1 MSIAV
6 LIVTWNNAQTIGAC
20 IESIVRQIDVRDVA
34 VYVWDNNSVDSTA
47 EIVGTFPNLSLVRS
61 GENKGF
67 AHGVNRLAERSGED
81 LIVLLNPDAE
91 LCDGSLA
98 ALAETVERRG
108 AAVVG
113 GCLASP
119 DGKVQLASA
128 RPFPTSLTLARWLVT
143 RRTQVWAMPDRRV
156 AVDAVSGALML
167 IPRDLWTK
175 IGGLDEAYPHAG
187 EDLAIC
193 LAAKRAGA
201 DVVFEPR
208 SRAVHIGETSVAQAP
223 AEIDVLRWIGSV
235 RFAREYEGRVRA
247 ALLRVVLSVY
257 SGSVL
262 TVTALGFTRSPRSAR
277 RARLLWKWA
286 VLGLTPPLPELP
298 AVTAGAR

>member
-20 IESIVRQIDVRDVA
+20 LESIVRQSGVNDVS
-34 VYVWDNNSVDSTA
+34 VYVWENNSVDSTA
-47 EIVGTFPNLSLVRS
+47 EIVASFPTVSLVRS
-61 GENKGF
+61 VDNKGF
-67 AHGVNRLAERSGED
+67 AHGVNRLAERSEED
-81 LIVLLNPDAE
+81 LIVLLNPDAA

-98 ALAETVERRG
+98 ALAETAEHQG

-119 DGKVQLASA
+119 DGEVQLASA
-128 RPFPTSLTLARWLVT
+128 RPFPTAWTLARWLLT
-143 RRTQVWAMPDRRV
+143 RRSQVWAMPDRR
-156 AVDAVSGALML
+156 APVDAVSGALML

-235 RFAREYEGRVRA
+235 RFAREYEGRFRA
-247 ALLRVVLSVY
+247 ALLRAVLSVY
-257 SGSVL
+257 SGSVI
-262 TVTALGFTRSPRSAR
+262 TVTALGFARSPRSAR

-286 VLGLTPPLPELP
+286 VLGSAPQLPELP
-298 AVTAGAR
+298 AVAAGAR

>member
-6 LIVTWNNAQTIGAC
+6 LIVTWNNAQTISAC
-20 IESIVRQIDVRDVA
+20 IESIVRQSGVDDVA

-47 EIVGTFPNLSLVRS
+47 ETVGSFPNVSLVRS
-61 GENKGF
+61 VDNRGF
-67 AHGVNRLAERSGED
+67 AHGVNRLAERSEED

-98 ALAETVERRG
+98 ALAGTAARQG

-119 DGKVQLASA
+119 DGEVQLASA
-128 RPFPTSLTLARWLVT
+128 RPFPTAWTLARWLLT
-143 RRTQVWAMPDRRV
+143 RRSQVWAMPDRR
-156 AVDAVSGALML
+156 APVDAVSGALML
-167 IPRDLWTK
+167 VHRELWLK

-208 SRAVHIGETSVAQAP
+208 SRAIHIGETSVAQAP

-235 RFAREYEGRVRA
+235 RFAREYEGRPRA
-247 ALLRVVLSVY
+247 ALLRAVLSVY
-257 SGSVL
+257 SASV
-262 TVTALGFTRSPRSAR
+262 VVMTAVGLARSPRSTR

-286 VLGLTPPLPELP
+286 VLGLTPQLPELP
-298 AVTAGAR
+298 AVAAGAR

>member
-6 LIVTWNNAQTIGAC
+6 LIVTWNNVHTISAC
-20 IESIVRQIDVRDVA
+20 IESIVRQSGINDVS
-34 VYVWDNNSVDSTA
+34 VYVWDNNSADSTA
-47 EIVGTFPNLSLVRS
+47 DIVASFPNVSLVRS
-61 GENKGF
+61 VDNRGF
-67 AHGVNRLAERSGED
+67 AHGVNRLAERSKED

-98 ALAETVERRG
+98 SLAETAERQG

-119 DGKVQLASA
+119 DGEVQLASA
-128 RPFPTSLTLARWLVT
+128 RPFPTALTLARWLLT
-143 RRTQVWAMPDRRV
+143 RRSQVWAMPDRRTS
-156 AVDAVSGALML
+156 VDAVSGAFML
-167 IPRDLWTK
+167 IHRELWTK
-175 IGGLDEAYPHAG
+175 VGGLDEAYPHAG

-201 DVVFEPR
+201 DVIFEPR

-235 RFAREYEGRVRA
+235 RFAREYEGRFRA
-247 ALLRVVLSVY
+247 ALLRAVLCVY
-257 SGSVL
+257 SASAL
-262 TVTALGFTRSPRSAR
+262 AMTATGFARSPRSAR

-286 VLGLTPPLPELP
+286 VLGLAPQLPELP
-298 AVTAGAR
+298 AVAAGAQ

>member
-6 LIVTWNNAQTIGAC
+6 LIVTWNNAQTIAAC
-20 IESIVRQIDVRDVA
+20 IESVVRQGDVRDVA
-34 VYVWDNNSVDSTA
+34 IHVWDNNSFDSTA
-47 EIVGTFPNLSLVRS
+47 DIVASFPNVSLVRS
-61 GENKGF
+61 GENTGF

-91 LCDGSLA
+91 LCEGSLA
-98 ALAETVERRG
+98 ALAEAAESRG

-119 DGKVQLASA
+119 GGEVQLASA
-128 RPFPTSLTLARWLVT
+128 RPFPTALTLARWLLT
-143 RRTQVWAMPDRRV
+143 RRPQVWAMPDRRA

-167 IPRDLWTK
+167 VPRELWTK

-235 RFAREYEGRVRA
+235 RFAREYEGRFRA
-247 ALLRVVLSVY
+247 ALLRAVLSVY

-262 TVTALGFTRSPRSAR
+262 TVTALGFARSPRSAR
-277 RARLLWKWA
+277 RARLLWKWS
-286 VLGLTPPLPELP
+286 VLGLAPQLPELP